1 MTDMAHTRT
10 VICRLDELKDPGS
23 RGMAVMLDGRLQDI
37 FVVRQGDQVFGYLNS
52 CPHTGGPLDWVPDQF
67 LDLEEKYIQCATH
80 DARFRMHDGECVA
93 GPCKGDSLA
102 GVPVVIDAG
111 DVVILAGTP
120 DAGPG

>member
-1 MTDMAHTRT
+1 MAHTRT
-10 VICRLDELKDPGS
+10 VICRLDELADLDS
-23 RGMAVMLDGRLQDI
+23 RGIAVMLEGRLQNI
-37 FVVRQGDQVFGYLNS
+37 FVVRQGNQVFGYLNR

-67 LDLEEKYIQCATH
+67 LDLEKKYIQCATH
-80 DARFRMHDGECVA
+80 AARFRMHDGECVA

-111 DVVILAGTP
+111 DVVILAATP